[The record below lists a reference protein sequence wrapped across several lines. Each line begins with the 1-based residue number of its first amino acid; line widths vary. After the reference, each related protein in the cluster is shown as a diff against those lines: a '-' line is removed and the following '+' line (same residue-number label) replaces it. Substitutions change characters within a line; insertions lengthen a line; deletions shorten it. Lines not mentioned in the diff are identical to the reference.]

1 MVVRRCLARATRV
14 IVAIYKNEEAPIFH
28 RPMTGFSPISN
39 EELPALET
47 ALAGRWKSNSLA
59 AGGADPGRR
68 GHLPSM
74 RTPKMSQFRGP
85 VFEMAQQRFHMIADH
100 LEIPDDERNGL
111 ILPKRA
117 ITMCPIHMDDGRI
130 AAFTGYR
137 VQHHMT

>member
-28 RPMTGFSPISN
+28 RPMTGLSPISN
-39 EELPALET
+39 EALPALET

-85 VFEMAQQRFHMIADH
+85 VFERW
-100 LEIPDDERNGL
+100 RNSG
-111 ILPKRA
+111 
-117 ITMCPIHMDDGRI
+117 
-130 AAFTGYR
+130 FT
-137 VQHHMT
+137 

>member
-1 MVVRRCLARATRV
+1 MVVRRYLARATRV

-68 GHLPSM
+68 GHLPSV

-85 VFEMAQQRFHMIADH
+85 VFERW
-100 LEIPDDERNGL
+100 RNSG
-111 ILPKRA
+111 
-117 ITMCPIHMDDGRI
+117 
-130 AAFTGYR
+130 FT
-137 VQHHMT
+137 